1 MEERGLCVLALK
13 KKFFNGLLAANS
25 IFADLGR
32 VFAVSCSLAG
42 SWSLQDVMTLGVSV
56 VLDLVVDVDDD

>member
-13 KKFFNGLLAANS
+13 KKFFNGPLAASS
-25 IFADLGR
+25 ILADLVR
-32 VFAVSCSLAG
+32 VFAVNCSLAG

-56 VLDLVVDVDDD
+56 VLDLVVDVDDN